1 MKDQYVSFDVAK
13 LLSEHGFDEPCKTSY
28 SKLDKKLEE
37 TAISD
42 WGKVNQ
48 YKAPTQSLA
57 MRWLREEYNLFI
69 EIQCYGCEA
78 DEKAHFEFSYV
89 ISEYVQ
95 IDNKI
100 CTTVGLEEKKAKSQF
115 KSYEEACEAAIKY
128 CLENIL

>member
-1 MKDQYVSFDVAK
+1 MEDQYVSFDVAK

-48 YKAPTQSLA
+48 YKAPTQALA
-57 MRWLREEYNLFI
+57 MRWLREVHLIYFTFRIVLGEI
-69 EIQCYGCEA
+69 EEDKGYFQIGINVKTDLDTYTWKKWIYG
-78 DEKAHFEFSYV
+78 
-89 ISEYVQ
+89 
-95 IDNKI
+95 N
-100 CTTVGLEEKKAKSQF
+100 
-115 KSYEEACEAAIKY
+115 SYEDTYEAAMKY